1 MITSENLRKP
11 QIIALKML
19 INVKFLGYGKEKKNV
34 LKLRISY
41 DTEEELKKAINILNP
56 VVKKVKKHSNNDK
69 RIHKLAYVD
78 TTISEK

>member
-1 MITSENLRKP
+1 MLR
-11 QIIALKML
+11 
-19 INVKFLGYGKEKKNV
+19 NVKFLGDGKEMKNV

-56 VVKKVKKHSNNDK
+56 VVKKVKKHNNNDK

>member
-1 MITSENLRKP
+1 M
-11 QIIALKML
+11 
-19 INVKFLGYGKEKKNV
+19 KNV

>member
-1 MITSENLRKP
+1 MLR
-11 QIIALKML
+11 
-19 INVKFLGYGKEKKNV
+19 NVKLWGCGKEMKNV

-41 DTEEELKKAINILNP
+41 DTEEKLKKAINILNP

-78 TTISEK
+78 TTISDK